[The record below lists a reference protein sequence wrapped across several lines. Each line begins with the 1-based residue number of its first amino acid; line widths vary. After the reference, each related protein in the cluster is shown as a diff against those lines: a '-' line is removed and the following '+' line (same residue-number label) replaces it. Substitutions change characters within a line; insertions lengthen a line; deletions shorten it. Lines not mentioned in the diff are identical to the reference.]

1 MPYFHGLVKWL
12 IYQSL
17 LLLLLQ
23 WNAVNTVTN
32 GPNKIGHID
41 EGFFYKNM
49 YGSFKFSNQVA
60 VMMRWPERQ
69 GFTVYY
75 HHHYHYLTIIRQ
87 RRS

>member
-32 GPNKIGHID
+32 GPNKIGRIN
-41 EGFFYKNM
+41 EGFFTRICMAVFARRPNK
-49 YGSFKFSNQVA
+49 VA
-60 VMMRWPERQ
+60 VRQ
-69 GFTVYY
+69 GFTEYD
-75 HHHYHYLTIIRQ
+75 HHHYHYLTIIRR